1 MKRKVF
7 LTDRQMIVLLVA
19 LKELEAVIETQMP
32 FLAYISKEKEELEV
46 LLSNITLLEDS
57 KELQADFCYLI
68 SSQK

>member
-1 MKRKVF
+1 MKRKIF

-19 LKELEAVIETQMP
+19 LKELEAAIETQLP
-32 FLAYISKEKEELEV
+32 CIAYISKQKEELKV
-46 LLSNITLLEDS
+46 LLDNIVLLEDS